1 LTWKCNKSNLNTFK
15 IEVESKYLSKEKDLK
30 SIKDELLSTKTYS
43 DKKINEFN
51 NEMEIYKDVLKTF

>member
-1 LTWKCNKSNLNTFK
+1 MTWKCNKSNLNTFK